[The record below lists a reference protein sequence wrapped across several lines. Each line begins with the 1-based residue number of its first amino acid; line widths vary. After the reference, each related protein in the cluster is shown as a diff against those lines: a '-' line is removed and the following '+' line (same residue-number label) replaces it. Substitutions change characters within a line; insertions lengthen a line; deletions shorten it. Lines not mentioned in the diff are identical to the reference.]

1 MEQIHLSDSEYR
13 FLQVV
18 WGAEPVGSGQLVT
31 LCAQQLG
38 WKKSTTYTVLKKLC
52 EKGVLRNENSTVTSA
67 VPRAAV
73 DNQAAEAFVDRT
85 FGGSLPGFLTAFMG
99 GRKLTDREAEDLKRL
114 IDQYKEGSAWNS

>member
-1 MEQIHLSDSEYR
+1 MEQYHLTDGEYR

-18 WGAEPVGSGQLVT
+18 WGAEPVGSGHLVE
-31 LCAQQLG
+31 LCRQQLG

-52 EKGVLRNENSTVTSA
+52 EKGVLQNENSTVSA
-67 VPRAAV
+67 RVPREAV
-73 DNQAAEAFVDRT
+73 DNQAAEAFVDKA

-114 IDQYKEGSAWNS
+114 IDQYKEG

>member
-1 MEQIHLSDSEYR
+1 MERHHLTDSEYR

-18 WGAEPVGSGQLVT
+18 WGAEPVGSGHLVE
-31 LCAQQLG
+31 LCRQQLG

-52 EKGVLRNENSTVTSA
+52 EKGVLRNDASTVTSA
-67 VPRAAV
+67 VPREAV
-73 DNQAAEAFVDRT
+73 AGRAAEAVVDRA

-114 IDQYKEGSAWNS
+114 IDQYKEG

>member
-31 LCAQQLG
+31 LCARQLG

-52 EKGVLRNENSTVTSA
+52 EKGVLRNEHSTVTSV

-73 DNQAAEAFVDRT
+73 DRQAAEAFVDRT

-99 GRKLTDREAEDLKRL
+99 GRKLTQKEAEDLKRL
-114 IDQYKEGSAWNS
+114 IDRYQEGSAWDS

>member
-1 MEQIHLSDSEYR
+1 MEQYHLTDSEYR

-18 WGAEPVGSGQLVT
+18 WAAEPVGSGRLVE
-31 LCAQQLG
+31 LCRQQLG

-52 EKGVLRNENSTVTSA
+52 EKGVLRNDASTVTSA
-67 VPRAAV
+67 VPREAV
-73 DNQAAEAFVDRT
+73 AGRAAEAFVDRA

-114 IDQYKEGSAWNS
+114 IDQYKEG